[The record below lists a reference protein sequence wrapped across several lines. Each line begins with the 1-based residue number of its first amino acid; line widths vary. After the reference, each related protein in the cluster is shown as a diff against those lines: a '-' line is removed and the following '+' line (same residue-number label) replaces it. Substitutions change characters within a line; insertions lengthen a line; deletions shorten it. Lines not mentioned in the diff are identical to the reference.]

1 MIDLRSDTLTMPD
14 RAMLEAILT
23 APLGDDGRTDK
34 NNRGED
40 KTINEL
46 EDLVAATTG
55 KEAAL
60 LCPTGTFANTI
71 GALLWA
77 KAGEKVLVH
86 EQQHMLLTE
95 KFLFSDQFC
104 RMEPIKYPFNA
115 NNTPDIDAID
125 NLLQESGAKLICIE
139 NTHNFSGGYVIPVEE
154 MAKLRAVADK
164 YGAKIHMDGAR
175 LFHATASLGVN
186 AKEICQYVDSVMV
199 CISKGIGAPVGALM
213 CSTKAKVYEGREIR
227 KILGGGWRQGG
238 VFAAPG
244 IYAFKHNLSRMIEDI
259 ENARLTASLLQG
271 KLQHISLQKEVQSNI
286 LVLDLAGALVSPSR
300 FCEMAEEKGL
310 LIKTVLKTCVR
321 LVYYKGITAEDAKAA
336 ANIILELDKSL

>member
-14 RAMLEAILT
+14 RAMLEVILT
-23 APLGDDGRTDK
+23 APLGDDGRTDE

-46 EDLVAATTG
+46 EDLVAEVTG
-55 KEAAL
+55 KEASL
-60 LCPTGTFANTI
+60 LCPTGTFANTV

-77 KAGEKVLVH
+77 KAGDKVLVH

-104 RMEPIKYPFNA
+104 RMVPVKYPFNA
-115 NNTPDIDAID
+115 DNTPDINAID
-125 NLLQESGAKLICIE
+125 NLLKESGAKLICIE

-154 MAKLRAVADK
+154 MAKIRAVADK

-175 LFHATASLGVN
+175 LFHAAASLGADV
-186 AKEICQYVDSVMV
+186 KEFCKYVDSVMI
-199 CISKGIGAPVGALM
+199 CISKGIGAPVGALI
-213 CSTKAKVYEGREIR
+213 CSAKAKIDEGREIR

-244 IYAFKHNLSRMIEDI
+244 IYAFKHNISRMIEDI
-259 ENARLTASLLQG
+259 ENARLTASLLRG
-271 KLQHISLQKEVQSNI
+271 RLQHITMQKDVQSNI
-286 LVLDLAGALVSPSR
+286 LVLDLKGASVSPAR
-300 FCEMAEEKGL
+300 FCELAKEQGL

-336 ANIILELDKSL
+336 ADIILKLDKNL